1 MLRDAVK
8 HFIQRWDIHKVI
20 WFVIK
25 DSYIID
31 IRPDIHEVCF
41 RMLVD
46 CDFQV
51 STGIPNI
58 GDDDAH
64 NGNEWM
70 KHLSNLTEQLKDFV
84 NETRN
89 RFDSYAPIRKKSI
102 SILVKFING
111 KSYMSPNAKAFLT
124 AKEEVFI
131 IDWWLSPELI
141 LIRPADENT
150 FRLDNILGRI
160 TNARARV
167 HVMLYKK
174 MPFALALN
182 SLYTKIKL
190 VSKREKD
197 DENSNDEKILK
208 EQQSDT
214 TSTSETDR
222 KHRYFIGKDY
232 SNIYQKDITEVQD
245 YKTDSVIRTLVPRML
260 WHDEAL
266 AVFGQTT
273 RDVARYFIQR

>member
-1 MLRDAVK
+1 ML
-8 HFIQRWDIHKVI
+8 

-25 DSYIID
+25 DSYKVD
-31 IRPDIHEVCF
+31 IRPDLHEICF
-41 RMLVD
+41 PMLVD

-51 STGIPNI
+51 STGILNI
-58 GDDDAH
+58 GDDDDIKISNSLRILLIKCRIAH
-64 NGNEWM
+64 NGNEWT

-84 NETRN
+84 NKTRS

-102 SILVKFING
+102 SLLVKFING

-141 LIRPADENT
+141 LIIPADEKT

-160 TNARARV
+160 ANARARV

-182 SLYTKIKL
+182 SLYTETKL
-190 VSKREKD
+190 VSKSIKG
-197 DENSNDEKILK
+197 
-208 EQQSDT
+208 
-214 TSTSETDR
+214 
-222 KHRYFIGKDY
+222 FIKAY
-232 SNIYQKDITEVQD
+232 
-245 YKTDSVIRTLVPRML
+245 
-260 WHDEAL
+260 
-266 AVFGQTT
+266 
-273 RDVARYFIQR
+273 